1 MSLESYLEQQR
12 LRVEAR
18 LQQLVPE
25 ESVRPAAIHRAMRY
39 SLFAGGKRI
48 RPIFCLAAAMVI
60 GAELGP
66 DIEAASCSLEL
77 VHTYSLIHDDLPALD
92 NDDYRRGK
100 LTCHKV
106 FGEANAILAGDALLT
121 LAFEV
126 LASLPDTPPEVR
138 SALVAEL
145 AHAAG
150 TQGGMI
156 AGQVMDLE
164 ATNNAVDN
172 NAVNQEQVET
182 IHRSKTAALFR
193 AAVRMGA
200 IAARANAEQLDAL
213 SRFGESGGLAFQIA
227 DDILD
232 VESSSEKLGK
242 TAGKDAAQK
251 KVTYP
256 AVYGL
261 ERSRQFA
268 AEYIAKANEALAI
281 FGERGGTLKQLAQFL
296 VSRKA

>member
-12 LRVEAR
+12 RQVETR

-25 ESVRPAAIHRAMRY
+25 ESETPAVIHRAMRY

-48 RPIFCLAAAMVI
+48 RPIFCIAAAKLI
-60 GAELGP
+60 TDEPGEDLET
-66 DIEAASCSLEL
+66 ISCSLEL

-121 LAFEV
+121 LSFEV
-126 LASLPDTPPEVR
+126 LATLAHTPGDVK

-145 AHAAG
+145 ARAAG
-150 TQGGMI
+150 TLQGMI
-156 AGQVMDLE
+156 AGQVLDLE
-164 ATNNAVDN
+164 ATNNSVTPAL
-172 NAVNQEQVET
+172 VEY

-193 AAVRMGA
+193 AAVCLGA
-200 IAARANAEQLDAL
+200 IGERASPEQLAAI
-213 SRFGESGGLAFQIA
+213 SSFGENAGLAFQVA

-232 VESSSEKLGK
+232 VESSSESLGK
-242 TAGKDAAQK
+242 TAGKDILQK
-251 KVTYP
+251 KATYP

-261 ERSRQFA
+261 QRSRQIA
-268 AEYIAKANEALAI
+268 AEFVEIATAALEPFGGRNE
-281 FGERGGTLKQLAQFL
+281 TLRQLAHFL
-296 VSRKA
+296 VSRTA